1 MGTLHY
7 YFADGRYDTARADAA
22 PQLSDLQEF
31 VSGYVEVVWVLFR
44 GKRAAMLVNED
55 GHRLG
60 LPFNTRGTEIYHEVA
75 RQRGLCNPNPILGNA
90 LVLEDIELK

>member
-7 YFADGRYDTARADAA
+7 YLADGSYDTSQADTA
-22 PQLSDLQEF
+22 PQQSDLQAF
-31 VSGYVEVVWVLFR
+31 VGGCVEVVWVLFR

-60 LPFNTRGTEIYHEVA
+60 LPFNSRGTEIYHEVA
-75 RQRGLCNPNPILGNA
+75 RQRGQCNPNPILGNA
-90 LVLEDIELK
+90 LVLEDIELT

>member
-7 YFADGRYDTARADAA
+7 YFADGGYDASLADEA

-31 VSGYVEVVWVLFR
+31 IGGYVEVVWVLFR

-60 LPFNTRGTEIYHEVA
+60 LPFNSRGTEIYHEFA
-75 RQRGLCNPNPILGNA
+75 RQRGQCNPNPILGNA
-90 LVLEDIELK
+90 LVLEDIELS